1 VIEPY
6 APAPALKGQAASEGG
21 PSVTQ
26 GVIGS
31 AGVSADAA
39 DRALVAAVAEG
50 DAAAHARLF
59 RAYHGRLAAFAR
71 RVTGRP
77 DTAEEVASDALM
89 VLWRNAGAYE
99 GRARV
104 STWLHG
110 VAWRLAM
117 RARARAAA
125 RPETDA
131 IDPEAAVD
139 PAPRAEDDDVLL
151 RRRLGEALA
160 ALSPEHRRVIEL
172 TYFEGLACEEAAARL
187 GCPVGTVKTR
197 MMHARARL
205 RRLLEAPPVA
215 RPDDRPPDRPAAG
228 GRP

>member
-1 VIEPY
+1 M
-6 APAPALKGQAASEGG
+6 AGGAADGA
-21 PSVTQ
+21 
-26 GVIGS
+26 GS
-31 AGVSADAA
+31 AADAA
-39 DRALVAAVAEG
+39 DRALVAAVAAG
-50 DAAAHARLF
+50 DAGAHARLF

-71 RVTGRP
+71 RVTGRA

-125 RPETDA
+125 RPEA
-131 IDPEAAVD
+131 AEIDPETAAD
-139 PAPRAEDDDVLL
+139 PGPRAEDDDVLL
-151 RRRLGEALA
+151 RRRLAGAMA
-160 ALSPEHRRVIEL
+160 ALSPDHRRVIEL

-205 RRLLEAPPVA
+205 RRLLEAAPVP
-215 RPDDRPPDRPAAG
+215 RPEEPR
-228 GRP
+228 